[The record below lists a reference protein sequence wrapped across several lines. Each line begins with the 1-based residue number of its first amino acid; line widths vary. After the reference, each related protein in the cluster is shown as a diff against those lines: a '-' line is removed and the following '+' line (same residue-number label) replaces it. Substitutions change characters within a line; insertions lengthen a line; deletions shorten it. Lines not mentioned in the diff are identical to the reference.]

1 MVAVDEDRKQTVP
14 RVQEAVYDAP
24 GSEDEILSQSKLI
37 GQIEEHAVLV
47 IDEDTEQSVVAKV
60 EELPLLYEQ
69 SGGAQGKTTPKI
81 FARCGESSCQFSMEL
96 EDEVSAL
103 RVLRNHIFVAHKR
116 QEQDHQQKLF
126 E

>member
-47 IDEDTEQSVVAKV
+47 IDDDTEQSVVAKV

-81 FARCGESSCQFSMEL
+81 FARCGKSSCQFSMEL

-116 QEQDHQQKLF
+116 QEHDH
-126 E
+126 